1 LKYKSAAPNKIQVLI
16 LWIIAWVTNKNK
28 FANRKLIAI
37 GELANF
43 QQWVLQKFP
52 SSQLFLKRE
61 QVWTQIIN
69 LKYTPL
75 KIIELGV
82 AWGYTT
88 NYFLEASKKKNIE
101 LKIDAFDLFTGLPEK
116 WRNQPENTFSN
127 HGKAPAINDER
138 VNFHIGNVSETIR
151 VLNNEDLKSSNLLVL
166 FDLDLLE
173 PSLASYQ
180 YLKHNLKINDV
191 LFFDEAFDLGERT
204 LINDYLL
211 RDFDCKS
218 LGHTAYAISLQIIGK
233 RKQEI

>member
-1 LKYKSAAPNKIQVLI
+1 MKYKSAAPSKIQVLI
-16 LWIIAWVTNKNK
+16 LWIIARVTNKNRLI
-28 FANRKLIAI
+28 NRKLIAI

-43 QQWVLQKFP
+43 QNWILQKFP
-52 SSQLFLKRE
+52 NSQLFLKRE
-61 QVWTQIIN
+61 QLWTQIMN
-69 LKYTPL
+69 LNYSPMR
-75 KIIELGV
+75 IIELGV

-88 NYFLEASKKKNIE
+88 NWFLEDSKKKNVE

-116 WRNQPENTFSN
+116 WRNQPKNTFSN
-127 HGKAPAINDER
+127 HGNAPVFYDKR
-138 VNFHIGNVSETIR
+138 VNFHIGNVSETIK
-151 VLNNEDLKSSNLLVL
+151 VLNNEDLKTSNLIVL

-180 YLKHNLKINDV
+180 FLKTSLKINDI

-218 LGHTAYAISLQIIGK
+218 LGHTAYAISLQVIGI
-233 RKQEI
+233 RK